1 MSRSNKESRPRQ
13 TCDGGGKVKKGKLS
27 QQNLRNPAN
36 RVKTKEMGMAKTMP
50 RLRRSTRDY
59 SEGTEPSGDTGNIPL
74 VRGGES
80 GGFIDADGKWVRY
93 ADKPKGAMLKKF
105 KKRGRK

>member
-36 RVKTKEMGMAKTMP
+36 RVKKKTAKAKTMS

-59 SEGTEPSGDTGNIPL
+59 SQGKEPSGDTGSIPL

-80 GGFIDADGKWVRY
+80 GGFIDADGQWVRY
-93 ADKPKGAMLKKF
+93 ADKPKSKWSKTMKK
-105 KKRGRK
+105 KK